1 MRIVGFSR
9 IPCWGYDVG
18 VPELG
23 VTLLKCVVY
32 WTGAQGRKDS
42 SVNGHSLQMI
52 LGWEASILLAYQ
64 SNECPLVAHQVSRA
78 PLVHRA
84 GPVAL
89 LPFSTTSFSYYIL
102 FEFLFYIYWN
112 FFFFFLRLISFLSFI
127 NNLINH
133 QSHSWAMSTPV
144 EATTSP
150 VLPIMEP

>member
-1 MRIVGFSR
+1 MMRIVGFSR
-9 IPCWGYDVG
+9 IPWWGYDVG

-52 LGWEASILLAYQ
+52 PGWEASILLAYQ

-89 LPFSTTSFSYYIL
+89 LPFSTTSFSYYIYSNSC
-102 FEFLFYIYWN
+102 FIYIEF
-112 FFFFFLRLISFLSFI
+112 FFFFFLRLIFFLFLS
-127 NNLINH
+127 
-133 QSHSWAMSTPV
+133 
-144 EATTSP
+144 
-150 VLPIMEP
+150 

>member
-1 MRIVGFSR
+1 ML
-9 IPCWGYDVG
+9 GYDVG

-52 LGWEASILLAYQ
+52 PGWEASILLAYQ

-78 PLVHRA
+78 PLVHRV
-84 GPVAL
+84 GPVVL

-102 FEFLFYIYWN
+102 FEFLFYIY
-112 FFFFFLRLISFLSFI
+112 
-127 NNLINH
+127 
-133 QSHSWAMSTPV
+133 
-144 EATTSP
+144 
-150 VLPIMEP
+150 